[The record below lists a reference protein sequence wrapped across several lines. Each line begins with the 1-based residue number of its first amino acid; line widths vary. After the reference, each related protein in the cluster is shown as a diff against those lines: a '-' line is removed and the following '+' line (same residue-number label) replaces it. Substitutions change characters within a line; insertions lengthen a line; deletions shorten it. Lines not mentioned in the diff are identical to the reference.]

1 MSVCS
6 GVRSHRAWQTVVS
19 ATLLTALAAC
29 GGGGGG
35 SSSTTPVQTSQPA
48 SVDARSGEKIKLGGV
63 VSKGLLGSAD
73 VRVLAV
79 NSDGSINETDQGVLA
94 TGSTDSQGAYLTGEF
109 TIPGPFVVEV
119 KARACSNTSTGV
131 DASGSSCSFH
141 QDEELDA
148 RQYLPTSFKIR
159 AIVTSAPANDAN
171 TNISRVN
178 VSLFSELAIR
188 AAIDASGGLSAANM
202 AKAQSMVNN
211 LFGTTD
217 LNTVVPAAL
226 PDEEHVNT
234 LSPAQSRLAAMLA
247 AASKIAGDD
256 DRLSAFLSALS
267 PAQPPNSCAGVTAAT
282 PQATLCVLD
291 VLANNANLNAY
302 VGDNKA
308 ITAELDKALQTVVT
322 AANSAELTAVV
333 STTSDKLTN
342 ETLSVPVPADGAGA
356 YTTIRN
362 FFNDLVDYA
371 KSLFN
376 KDQGEPVFAEA
387 RQFETATQSV
397 NFGGESLGRT
407 AGVFQV
413 GAELYVAYQQSG
425 HTSAVSKFYR
435 DDNLGNLYNL
445 TPAGRGC
452 FLADANADVIT
463 PGDAVDQVI
472 CYVDQAYSIDPS
484 VVGSST
490 GTPGETR
497 YTAKMALH
505 SIAMVPSTDGS
516 GNPTFTYTA
525 VSLVDPARH
534 VVVNWAS
541 QYAFDVEGTT
551 LTSSTYS
558 PQRTDAAV
566 PADPWTTARPYTG
579 SVTNLTYTPNHGHIK
594 SITINGDLPDTFTPG
609 HFKPDHH
616 TGNVTTNLAKN
627 TLSNIVVNVV
637 NTTFDANEQLVGT
650 GELTFSGTLT
660 ATQAD
665 GSTLDLSMA
674 FSNGDMTIANQQ
686 LDTARFDVLSHN
698 ATSSFKGSARGTN
711 GGTVV
716 VSGALYNNAT
726 ASGTPFIEATVGFGE
741 DKSHRPNPNDPDS
754 ATNYIIQTVT
764 FDGFVHAPNK
774 PKIRI
779 ALTGALKKDYSNEA
793 KFGLSSSD
801 AISGDYFI
809 YNADG
814 SLKRDVTFTFTSPT
828 ADARLV
834 TEIVDP
840 TNKVAFTFGYNGN
853 NNAHDGNKSDTWANV
868 LVNKVVR
875 GRLDTDTGDLPKVY
889 LDNGENFSLDTGAIR
904 Y

>member
-1 MSVCS
+1 MTVCS
-6 GVRSHRAWQTVVS
+6 GVRSHRAWQTVAS
-19 ATLLTALAAC
+19 AALLAVLAAC

-35 SSSTTPVQTSQPA
+35 SSSSTPEQTSQPA
-48 SVDARSGEKIKLGGV
+48 SVDARGGEKIRLGGV
-63 VSKGLLGSAD
+63 VSKGLLGNAN

-79 NSDGSINETDQGVLA
+79 KSDGTVDESSPLA
-94 TGSTDSQGAYLTGEF
+94 TGSTNVSANGTTGEYETGEF
-109 TIPGPFVVEV
+109 TINGPFIVEV
-119 KARACSNTSTGV
+119 LAKACQDTSTTVSRAAPTCSYHV
-131 DASGSSCSFH
+131 DESTG
-141 QDEELDA
+141 D
-148 RQYLPTSFKIR
+148 QYLPTGFKLR
-159 AIVTSAPANDAN
+159 AIVTAVPADN
-171 TNISRVN
+171 RVN
-178 VSLFSELAIR
+178 VTLFSEFAIQ
-188 AAIDASGGLSAANM
+188 AAIKEAGGTTDSPKFTTSGM

-217 LNTVVPAAL
+217 LNTVTPKPLSDLLTPAEA
-226 PDEEHVNT
+226 
-234 LSPAQSRLAAMLA
+234 RLAALLK
-247 AASKIAGDD
+247 AASNVASNTIALRAIG
-256 DRLSAFLSALS
+256 
-267 PAQPPNSCAGVTAAT
+267 CATETAGT
-282 PQATLCVLD
+282 PEATLCAVNKLSG
-291 VLANNANLNAY
+291 NANTSKY
-302 VGDNKA
+302 VGDA
-308 ITAELDKALQTVVT
+308 PTVAAELDKALQTVVT
-322 AANSAELTAVV
+322 TANSAELTAVV

-425 HTSAVSKFYR
+425 RTSDVSKFYR
-435 DDNLGNLYNL
+435 DDDLGDLYQL

-463 PGDAVDQVI
+463 PGDAVAQVI

-484 VVGSST
+484 VGGTPT

-541 QYAFDVEGTT
+541 QYAFDVEGTS

-558 PQRTDAAV
+558 PQRTDVAV
-566 PADPWTTARPYTG
+566 PADPWTTARAFIG

-594 SITINGDLPDTFTPG
+594 SITINGELPDTFTPG
-609 HFKPDHH
+609 HFTPDHH
-616 TGNVTTNLAKN
+616 NGNVTTNLAKN

-650 GELTFSGTLT
+650 GELNFSGTLT

-674 FSNGDMTIANQQ
+674 FSNGNMTITNQQ

-698 ATSSFKGSARGTN
+698 TTSSFKGSAHGTN

-716 VSGALYNNAT
+716 VSGALYNNAA
-726 ASGTPFIEATVGFGE
+726 ASGTPFIEATVGFSE
-741 DKSHRPNPNDPDS
+741 DKSHQTDPNAANS
-754 ATNYIIQTVT
+754 ATNYIVQKVT

-779 ALTGALKKDYSNEA
+779 ALTGAMKKDYSNEA

-828 ADARLV
+828 ADARLIA
-834 TEIVDP
+834 EIVDP

-889 LDNGENFSLDTGAIR
+889 LDNGENFSLDTGTIK